1 MKRIKDLTIKD
12 LKIDFTQQRQ
22 RFSLTFF
29 LGVLVFVVLLFALGL
44 AFLTVF
50 LLVTLGVVGDG
61 NQVFGTFLPVLLI
74 MIGVSLVIGAVA
86 SLLLGK
92 FPLRPINAVINGM
105 NSLAAGNFKTRLK
118 FRGAVGNHPAF
129 IEVENSFNKLAE
141 ELEHTEVLRKD
152 FINNFSHEVKT
163 PIVSIAGFAKL
174 LKRGRID
181 EEARV
186 QYLTAIEEEA
196 FRLSYMAT
204 NVLNMARVENQEIL
218 SDTAEY
224 NLSEQI
230 RSVVL
235 LLEEKWSRKNLDL
248 VLEFDEYTVRASEE
262 LLKQVWINLLDNA
275 VKFTPEGGT
284 VSLEILGDGKTVK
297 VRVSNEG
304 APIPEDKR
312 ERIFNKFY
320 QVDESHAGEGNG
332 IGLAIVKRI
341 VTLHGGEVRV
351 ECKDGR
357 NTFEVEL
364 PL

>member
-1 MKRIKDLTIKD
+1 MKRITD
-12 LKIDFTQQRQ
+12 LKIDFTQQKQ

-29 LGVLVFVVLLFALGL
+29 LGLLVFVVLLVALGF
-44 AFLTVF
+44 AFLTVM
-50 LLVTLGVVGDG
+50 LLVMLGVVGDG
-61 NQVFGTFLPVLLI
+61 NQVFTTFLPVLLI
-74 MIGVSLVIGAVA
+74 MIGASLVIGAVS

-92 FPLRPINAVINGM
+92 FPLRPINTVINGM

-129 IEVENSFNKLAE
+129 LEVEKSFNKLAE
-141 ELEHTEVLRKD
+141 ELESTEVLRRD
-152 FINNFSHEVKT
+152 FVNNFSHEVKT

-174 LKRGRID
+174 LKRGRI
-181 EEARV
+181 EEDTRL

-196 FRLSYMAT
+196 LRLSYMAT

-230 RSVVL
+230 RAVVL
-235 LLEEKWSRKNLDL
+235 LLEEKWTRKNIEMVLD
-248 VLEFDEYTVRASEE
+248 FDEYTVCASEE

-284 VSLEILGDGKTVK
+284 VSLEVTGGDKTVT
-297 VRVSNEG
+297 VRVSNTG
-304 APIPEDKR
+304 RPIPEDKL

-320 QVDESHAGEGNG
+320 QVEESHSGEGNG

-341 VTLHGGEVRV
+341 VTLHSGEVRV
-351 ECKDGR
+351 ECMDGW

-364 PL
+364 PK